1 MRITRKV
8 EALKVCDK
16 KEGKKI
22 RAYSSWKK
30 TSVDPDIL
38 KGQRETNFSVGTSE
52 GRTKTVNGI

>member
-38 KGQRETNFSVGTSE
+38 KGHYVAERNKLLSWYIRRQN
-52 GRTKTVNGI
+52 